1 MTFWIMVSFVSRHI
15 SDSMYAIDDVMNKP
29 VLSKTLRGVSGN
41 CREEQ
46 LLCVQACAS
55 QLSVEES

>member
-15 SDSMYAIDDVMNKP
+15 LDGVYAIDDVTSKP
-29 VLSKTLRGVSGN
+29 VRSKTLKGVSGN
-41 CREEQ
+41 CREQ
-46 LLCVQACAS
+46 FLCVQVCAS